1 MKQSSLLCISALFA
15 LCACLFQTA
24 SAQDSPL
31 TSPAPIRA
39 EDEAIGIYASAG
51 VSECNIETVRMRL
64 REHEQVVS
72 MVFTS
77 EGGLLAVGERGGVSW
92 CGDEA
97 KGLWTKL
104 NETLDSWKAQNPFY
118 GSCHPKYVSY
128 RTGSRE
134 LFWFVEGADG
144 RTSSIRWLTDN
155 ETSAMAQRLKAGPN
169 DVVALG
175 EDGAWFACG
184 MDGKAQAS
192 ESLPKSLMSKIT
204 ELGGQGRTIRRIFLG
219 SGERWHIDLDNGVM
233 WSAVDPEFSTARN
246 KAVEAGRVINCIAFG
261 PNSQWLMV
269 ATTPQANTRL
279 ARPNDATYTQPA
291 RATSQV
297 QYSPPQNVQVSPSD
311 SQDGAQASAEEA
323 RVAELSAKAEELQD
337 QAKEAEDD
345 AERADRRADDA
356 RESAENYDRQAERA
370 DNDLVRVT
378 AENIAKDFRRDQE
391 RFEREASDA
400 RKESQRLREKAEQL
414 EAEAEGGKQA
424 AARIRAQQ
432 SAARREA
439 AVQRQSGERADSTPS
454 TPQSP
459 SGGTTIQQELE
470 KQLEAIRRASQ
481 GGQGTQGAQGSG
493 GNGQSS
499 GSGGIAAE
507 PKKPKTKRVLVKV
520 EKHGDFACTAWGS
533 DKAFINTPGNAWLR
547 GKNGQGTLGK
557 CSTISLTNG
566 SKYEITF
573 GIQGEVHTV
582 GPKSDKLI
590 NRPQA
595 NWENDR
601 EAFSLTWYEDEW
613 QEVPGND

>member
-1 MKQSSLLCISALFA
+1 MFGIDKRRNRRRQEPRRWRLPAIDWRALAVSVASL
-15 LCACLFQTA
+15 
-24 SAQDSPL
+24 
-31 TSPAPIRA
+31 
-39 EDEAIGIYASAG
+39 
-51 VSECNIETVRMRL
+51 
-64 REHEQVVS
+64 
-72 MVFTS
+72 
-77 EGGLLAVGERGGVSW
+77 GGLLAVAAAVGWALDQPIQRVVVQGRFQRVSPLDVEQAVKRQLRGAGLVSVNLP
-92 CGDEA
+92 A
-97 KGLWTKL
+97 VRH
-104 NETLDSWKAQNPFY
+104 A
-118 GSCHPKYVSY
+118 
-128 RTGSRE
+128 
-134 LFWFVEGADG
+134 
-144 RTSSIRWLTDN
+144 I
-155 ETSAMAQRLKAGPN
+155 
-169 DVVALG
+169 
-175 EDGAWFACG
+175 
-184 MDGKAQAS
+184 
-192 ESLPKSLMSKIT
+192 ESLPWVDTATVARAWPRGLQVMVT
-204 ELGGQGRTIRRIFLG
+204 EQIAAARWGTNGLLNSRGELFDSESRHIPPELPRLSGPPGSEHEVAQRYLASQGRLVEAGMHIAALRLDARG
-219 SGERWHIDLDNGVM
+219 AWQIDLDNGVM